1 MLYSLLSMMLVLSGC
16 ASSGNPQ
23 LREEAVVSQI
33 KIGESTKED
42 VHRLLGEPNVMSKTV
57 INGRAMEVWGYAYSA
72 TQTNPLVFVPVIGLF
87 TLGSNPVKVE
97 SAGFGVTF
105 SDDGIVRSITRHRSN
120 VGEDQPRIETQTET
134 KSPQPR

>member
-1 MLYSLLSMMLVLSGC
+1 MLYLLLSVALVLSGC

-42 VHRLLGEPNVMSKTV
+42 VRRLLGEPNVMSKTV
-57 INGRAMEVWGYAYSA
+57 INGRSMEAWAYGYSA
-72 TQTNPLVFVPVIGLF
+72 TQTNPLLFVPVVGLF

-105 SDDGIVRSITRHRSN
+105 SDDGIVRSITRHRSSTGGN
-120 VGEDQPRIETQTET
+120 QPSVETQTET
-134 KSPQPR
+134 TSPLP